1 MKTKLLME
9 RLDAIERQALETLKE
24 VRAMREE
31 MKASPRPS
39 PKGKGEKPCEMKQ
52 TRHPADGLNDCSS
65 AVAVSHSKSIM
76 NEQHNPLITQ
86 LQFCSFVL
94 DSSTTPIGT

>member
-31 MKASPRPS
+31 MKASSRPS
-39 PKGKGEKPCEMKQ
+39 PKGKGEG
-52 TRHPADGLNDCSS
+52 H
-65 AVAVSHSKSIM
+65 
-76 NEQHNPLITQ
+76 
-86 LQFCSFVL
+86 
-94 DSSTTPIGT
+94 SSTKIRVRIQITAELQLRFHIVKVL

>member
-31 MKASPRPS
+31 LGIVKVEAFPPRNYVRIAKWLQTDAGKAALPDYHTMTWEQRAERLSNIVHWDVDS
-39 PKGKGEKPCEMKQ
+39 HHLM
-52 TRHPADGLNDCSS
+52 
-65 AVAVSHSKSIM
+65 VAT
-76 NEQHNPLITQ
+76 NRL
-86 LQFCSFVL
+86 
-94 DSSTTPIGT
+94 